1 MKSLCAVAVLSIS
14 LMACSSSPSSTSGST
29 SASIDASA
37 TTLPA
42 DTTPPTE
49 VTPAEPLTID
59 ELISIGRPIVLAHA
73 GGNDEHPH
81 STPYAYADSVKAG
94 VDMLDFDVQLTKDGV
109 LVVQHNED
117 TGSNTEVNVVIADTN
132 YADLAKLDNAYWF
145 TKECTCHDK
154 PEADYILRGMR
165 TGTVPP
171 LAGYTPDDFI
181 IPRFRDIVE
190 RFPSMPLNI
199 EIKGV
204 GDKALAAAKELAA
217 ELTELNRLKNAV
229 VTSFHDEI
237 VTAFHELAP
246 TVEVTP
252 GLALATAFILNKTPL
267 PAGMRILQLPP
278 DYSGVHVL
286 SPESIALSKASGYVI
301 WVWPD
306 DGKWENLAGYSEL
319 LAMGLEGLNG
329 SRPSEAVAAVKAFVP
344 G

>member
-81 STPYAYADSVKAG
+81 STPYAYADSVTAG

-165 TGTVPP
+165 TGAVPP

-306 DGKWENLAGYSEL
+306 VGTWENLAGYSEL